1 MTRPAG
7 FEATLFVQ
15 HDTGGEVLTC
25 REGLSFWGG
34 VDPDTGVIIDTHH
47 PDHGASLAGRI
58 VLMPT
63 SRGSCSGSGVL
74 LQLSRNGKAPAALVF
89 REAEDILTLGAIIS
103 ARLFDR
109 PVAVLRLPAETY
121 EALSQAADAE
131 IKGNMLRFADRE
143 VELAQPQ
150 TGGLNLSQSDRTRL
164 AGSDGP
170 ARQIAME
177 VLCLMAAAQG
187 ARDLIDVSRAHIDGC
202 ILAHDANL
210 DFAEK
215 MDEMGAKTVI
225 PTSIN
230 AISVD
235 RENWQAQ
242 RVPADFGARASR
254 LADAYVN
261 MGARPTFTCAPY
273 LLDDVPVLDEAI
285 GWSESNAVV
294 YANSVLGARTQKHPD
309 YLDLFIAIT
318 GRAPNTG
325 VYLAENR
332 GPVCEIRVSVPRS
345 FDDALWP
352 MLGWLAGAKS
362 PAGIPVLAGL
372 EHLSPTPDDL
382 KAMCAAFGTTSAAPM
397 LHVRGHTPEADLP
410 LATDARRLEI
420 TPNDLRPL
428 WREFN
433 AGDDRVDLV
442 AIGSPHASLAETRRF
457 ADLLDARHCHEAT
470 RTIVTVGRKTLAG
483 MAAEGVLGR
492 LKTAG
497 VTVIPDLCW
506 CSITEPVF
514 PEEASVI
521 MTNSGKY
528 AHYGKGLTGRNM
540 RFGSLEA
547 CAAAAVTGRA
557 TPGLPAWL
565 ASDT

>member
-7 FEATLFVQ
+7 SEATLFVQ

-143 VELAQPQ
+143 VELSRPQ
-150 TGGLNLSQSDRTRL
+150 TGGLHLSQSDRARL

-225 PTSIN
+225 PTTIN

-235 RENWQAQ
+235 RENWQTQ
-242 RVPADFGARASR
+242 RVTADFGARASR

-285 GWSESNAVV
+285 GWSESNAVI

-332 GPVCEIRVSVPRS
+332 KPVCEIRVSVPRS

-362 PAGIPVLAGL
+362 PAGIPVLTGL

-397 LHVRGHTPEADLP
+397 LHVRATHRRPTCRWPLMPAGSRSRPMISGSSGGSSMPVMTGLISSLSAVRMRRSPKPGGSRISSTLDTAMTRQGQSSP
-410 LATDARRLEI
+410 LAARRW
-420 TPNDLRPL
+420 PGWRP
-428 WREFN
+428 
-433 AGDDRVDLV
+433 RVFST
-442 AIGSPHASLAETRRF
+442 GSRQRASRSFR
-457 ADLLDARHCHEAT
+457 
-470 RTIVTVGRKTLAG
+470 IS
-483 MAAEGVLGR
+483 
-492 LKTAG
+492 AG
-497 VTVIPDLCW
+497 VP
-506 CSITEPVF
+506 
-514 PEEASVI
+514 
-521 MTNSGKY
+521 
-528 AHYGKGLTGRNM
+528 
-540 RFGSLEA
+540 
-547 CAAAAVTGRA
+547 
-557 TPGLPAWL
+557 
-565 ASDT
+565 